1 MFQSSLKRELAEC
14 QAQLAQALAR
24 RSAVDRSMALIEF
37 LPDGTIVSANENF
50 LSAVG
55 YRLEEVQGRHHRM
68 FCDPA
73 YANSA
78 EYRRFWERLATG
90 EFIRDRFRRQDK
102 QGRELWLEAS
112 YNPVR
117 DTAGRVVGV
126 LKLATDITA
135 QVVRE
140 QQQESLI
147 SAIDRSMAVIE
158 FNLKGEVL
166 TANENFLSL
175 MGYRLDEIRGR
186 HHRQL
191 CTREDGA
198 SPEYA
203 QFWERLNR
211 GEFFS
216 GRFKRVNKRGD
227 VVWLRAT
234 YNPVFDANGTL
245 YKVVK
250 LASDVTEQVLH
261 QQAESQAA
269 QLAYEISLQTD
280 GGAQRGAE
288 VVQRTVDVV
297 QGIAGELNRAA
308 SGISAVSQQSDQISS
323 IVQTIRGIADQTN
336 LLALNAA
343 IEAARAGEQGRGF
356 AVVAEEV
363 RNLAAR
369 TAQATVEIVDVVRR
383 NHELS
388 QEAVQSMESSR
399 EKVEQGVQL
408 ASQAGQAILEI
419 QEGAQRVVEAIRQFS
434 STLER

>member
-24 RSAVDRSMALIEF
+24 RSAVDRSMAVIEF

-90 EFIRDRFRRQDK
+90 EFIRDRFRRRDK

-261 QQAESQAA
+261 QQAESEAA